1 MIACLAYN
9 CNKSLNLTDDEVNDV
24 KQGIDPTV
32 SRPRTDQEFWTPNSP
47 TKQQSNEEAATV
59 NENDIDLEIQHND
72 MQYYVQFKDVQ

>member
-32 SRPRTDQEFWTPNSP
+32 SRPRTDQEF
-47 TKQQSNEEAATV
+47 
-59 NENDIDLEIQHND
+59 
-72 MQYYVQFKDVQ
+72 